1 MSHSHFHF
9 LWLWMARKRFSIKNQ
24 YASRCS
30 ASIELPVAIA
40 NVTKAHGAWRHLLE
54 QFLRDAVAVDASR

>member
-1 MSHSHFHF
+1 
-9 LWLWMARKRFSIKNQ
+9 MARKRFSIKNQ